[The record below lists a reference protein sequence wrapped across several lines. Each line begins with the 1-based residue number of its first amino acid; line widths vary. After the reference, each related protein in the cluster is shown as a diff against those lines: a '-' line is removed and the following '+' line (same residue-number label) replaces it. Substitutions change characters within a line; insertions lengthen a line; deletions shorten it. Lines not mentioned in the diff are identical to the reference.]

1 MGLRVTGRSSAMS
14 RGLRSTVSGHR
25 SLVGGGYYGRP
36 FSSVAHCHNQTEPLP
51 KFGNV
56 PDEAWY
62 GLEFAFR
69 RFTGLTVM
77 GLLLV
82 THRRDLRPCQQV
94 QIAEVKESAFVIRWE
109 LDGLP
114 TAFCKSSISAT
125 LASRRSLGNS
135 TG

>member
-1 MGLRVTGRSSAMS
+1 MWSKNLA
-14 RGLRSTVSGHR
+14 
-25 SLVGGGYYGRP
+25 GGYYGRP

-77 GLLLV
+77 GLLPV
-82 THRRDLRPCQQV
+82 THRRDLRPCQRV
-94 QIAEVKESAFVIRWE
+94 QISEVKESAFVIRWE
-109 LDGLP
+109 LM
-114 TAFCKSSISAT
+114 
-125 LASRRSLGNS
+125 ASQPRFAKAPFRRRWRQVAHLGTRPGKARVERDDTR